1 MTLNSGEESAILSL
15 LPPYAQ
21 DPSFPP
27 VSSPCPQTG
36 PGPLTIFWVL
46 PIATL
51 PQHGLTGVAAE
62 AVPMKETA
70 FGTEAFQDIEV
81 FPTECTQVPGTSLH
95 RPPDHRVSWSPGQL
109 QRSSLSLK
117 HSFLPSPGLCRQGAL
132 SHLLVLGWGCR
143 GYATIWGRWLLNT
156 GAVSFYLRR

>member
-1 MTLNSGEESAILSL
+1 MEKTSNSGEISAILSL

-27 VSSPCPQTG
+27 VSSPCAQTG
-36 PGPLTIFWVL
+36 LGPLTIFWVL

-70 FGTEAFQDIEV
+70 FSTEAFQDIEV
-81 FPTECTQVPGTSLH
+81 FPTECTQLPGTSLH

-109 QRSSLSLK
+109 QRSSFPLK
-117 HSFLPSPGLCRQGAL
+117 HSFLPSQASVDSAPFLTSWFWDGGVGGTPESGAGGSSTLGLLA
-132 SHLLVLGWGCR
+132 S
-143 GYATIWGRWLLNT
+143 T
-156 GAVSFYLRR
+156 